1 MAGSVA
7 EERIR
12 EKAEAALR
20 RARPDA
26 RIIHELVLRQGGE
39 RIDLAAVWPD
49 GMILAEVKSEKD
61 TLTRLQA
68 QMRAAT
74 ALECEVWLC
83 LAEKWREPVKSM
95 RQISEGY
102 AERPLMSGGRQIGV
116 THVALPNPMYVPELN
131 RVLVRHETDDGLE
144 GLDGLGY
151 ALYAARLGGLLNGAA
166 LLDMLWADELRGIA
180 GLGGRAT
187 RGQCIAHVRELFTG
201 REIRRAACAALR
213 ARTFP
218 RADPPVTP

>member
-12 EKAEAALR
+12 EKAVAALR

-83 LAEKWREPVKSM
+83 LAEKWREPVKVL
-95 RQISEGY
+95 QQHDEGG
-102 AERPLMSGGRQIGV
+102 EWRPLMADGRQVGQ
-116 THVALPNPMYVPELN
+116 TWVARPNPSYIPELH
-131 RVLVRHETDDGLE
+131 RVEIRYETDDGLE
-144 GLDGLGY
+144 PLRFGFRR
-151 ALYAARLGGLLNGAA
+151 ARDPILNGHV
-166 LLDMLWADELRGIA
+166 LLHMLWASELRGIA
-180 GLGGRAT
+180 GLGSRAT
-187 RGQCIAHVRELFTG
+187 RDQCIAHIRELFTG
-201 REIRRAACAALR
+201 REIRRAVCAALR